1 MRNLPPKSL
10 DDISAESQIRT
21 QLSTNLPMDLTHFWR
36 EVESV
41 VLPLM
46 TKSSYNTE
54 NREVTFLW
62 RSEETLQGVY
72 LRLNRVTDKKDVKK
86 GFMTHIPSTDIWTLT
101 LELPASYR
109 GSYSFIEIPPG
120 MPPEEISQ
128 LGGRFSPLPGYPD
141 PFNKTSEINIR
152 GFGESVL
159 SLDLAPEQSEWD
171 DTSRTCSGVLS
182 TSYSFVAGHKRRIR
196 SYIPEKPTSAP
207 LGLLVLPDAETWF
220 DRMGITRAID
230 IAITTGRIAPMAIL
244 GIDNMNE
251 SDRVNIL
258 GGHKELIL
266 NIAGNLIP
274 RLYKDY
280 PDIVW
285 AGRSNTILAG
295 QSLGGVSALMA
306 ALYAPE
312 IFGTVIS
319 HSPSMWWSPDRNS
332 PVMFTENDTSW
343 VSKQVLSTLPKDVNI
358 RLGVGSLEGATVSHV
373 QQLHQSLLAAGL
385 KSELSVYTGGHDYAW
400 WRGAIIDGLTDL

>member
-1 MRNLPPKSL
+1 MRALIPGNL
-10 DDISAESQIRT
+10 DDICAEARIRA
-21 QLSTNLPMDLTHFWR
+21 QLSTSLPIDITHFWH
-36 EVESV
+36 EVESAAF
-41 VLPLM
+41 PLM
-46 TKSSYNTE
+46 TKSSSNTE

-62 RSEETLQGVY
+62 RSEEALQGVY

-86 GFMTHIPSTDIWTLT
+86 GLMTHIPSTDIWTLT

-120 MPPEEISQ
+120 MTSEEISQ
-128 LGGRFSPLPGYPD
+128 LGGRFSPLPGQSD

-159 SLDLAPEQSEWD
+159 SLDLAPEQTEWD
-171 DTSRTCSGVLS
+171 DTSHTCSGILS
-182 TSYSFVAGHKRRIR
+182 TSYSFVAGHQRQIR
-196 SYIPEKPTSAP
+196 FYLPKNPTSDP

-220 DRMGITRAID
+220 GRIGITRAID

-244 GIDNMNE
+244 GIDNINE

-258 GGHKELIL
+258 GGNKKLIL
-266 NIAGNLIP
+266 DIAGNLIP

-295 QSLGGVSALMA
+295 QSLGGVTALMA
-306 ALYAPE
+306 ALYAPD

-319 HSPSMWWSPDRNS
+319 HSPSMWWSPDRNT
-332 PVMFTENDTSW
+332 PIMFTDNDTSW

-358 RLGVGSLEGATVSHV
+358 RLGVGSLEGATVPHV

-385 KSELSVYTGGHDYAW
+385 KSEVSVYTGGHDYAW
-400 WRGAIIDGLTDL
+400 WRGAIIDGLTDI